1 MADQMRSYLD
11 FEKPVAELEA
21 KIDELRTLAAN
32 GSDIG
37 DEITKIEEKSAQ
49 ALAELYANLTP
60 WQKTLVARHPQR
72 PHFSDFIG
80 ALVTEFTPFAGDR
93 KFGEDEALVGG
104 PEVTSAFVLMA
115 LALARRS
122 MRQAGN
128 PA

>member
-37 DEITKIEEKSAQ
+37 DEIAKIEAKSAQ

-60 WQKTLVARHPQR
+60 WQKTLVARHPLR
-72 PHFSDFIG
+72 PLPGRADLRDGPGKGQFDREPHQAQFWHG
-80 ALVTEFTPFAGDR
+80 AAGRLSQGGAADGDGRPFWHTR
-93 KFGEDEALVGG
+93 AL
-104 PEVTSAFVLMA
+104 
-115 LALARRS
+115 
-122 MRQAGN
+122 
-128 PA
+128 

>member
-1 MADQMRSYLD
+1 MPDQMRSYLD

-49 ALAELYANLTP
+49 ALADLYANLTP

-72 PHFSDFIG
+72 PYTLDFVANLFDDWTEIHGDRMFSDDPAIVAGFARFRGQPVCVIETPPVLLW
-80 ALVTEFTPFAGDR
+80 ASRLV
-93 KFGEDEALVGG
+93 
-104 PEVTSAFVLMA
+104 
-115 LALARRS
+115 
-122 MRQAGN
+122 
-128 PA
+128 